1 MIRDTTMMKFCNLK
15 SRLNTLFDNFLIWR
29 ERHLGE
35 RYFVLI
41 LSFLIGILT
50 ALLALLLK
58 WMIHSLQHALFS
70 NFHSE
75 LILYFVLPP
84 IGIFLTAMLVRYV
97 VRDDISHGVT
107 RVLSA
112 LSQRKSRIKPHNTWS
127 SLLASTITIGFGGS
141 VGAESPIVLT
151 GAAIGSNVGRIFH
164 LEQRT
169 LMLLVGCGA
178 AGAIAG
184 IFKAPITGLVFVV
197 EVLLLDLTMSSILP
211 LLVSSVTSASLVYV
225 LTDAHATFSFSQSDP
240 YTMDRTPYIILL
252 GVICGLMS
260 LYFSKTM
267 FSLEGRMKRM
277 RVYHYRWL
285 ASVLLLSL
293 LVLLFPP
300 LYGEGY
306 QTIETLLG
314 GQYSTLL
321 EGSLFESFGDSYWA
335 VFVFLLLTVMTK
347 VFASVSTNSGGG
359 CGGLFAPTLFVG
371 AITGF
376 LFAYGANYFPFI
388 SEYLPNKNFT
398 LFGMAGLMAGV
409 MHAPLTG
416 VFLIAELTGGY
427 NLFLP
432 LMLVSL
438 SSYAT
443 IRIFMPHSI
452 YSLRLAEQGKL
463 LTHSKDTAV
472 LTLMN
477 LDSVIEND
485 FEPVSP
491 DNTLGDLVK
500 VIASSHRN
508 IYPVVDEESKF
519 QGVVML
525 DNIRNIMFRPDLYER
540 FKVRKVMVSPPEKI
554 KPSMSM
560 ENIMTTFDDTKAWN
574 LPVVDDEGR
583 YLGFVSKSKIFNTY
597 REVLTETFVGD

>member
-1 MIRDTTMMKFCNLK
+1 MSFYTINSKLSNSFENLL
-15 SRLNTLFDNFLIWR
+15 RWR
-29 ERHLGE
+29 EKHLEE
-35 RYFVLI
+35 RYFVII
-41 LSFLIGILT
+41 LSFIIGLIT
-50 ALLALLLK
+50 AILALLLK
-58 WMIHSLQHALFS
+58 TMIHSIQHLLFGTFQS
-70 NFHSE
+70 DT
-75 LILYFVLPP
+75 ILYLILPP
-84 IGIFLTAMLVRYV
+84 IGILLTAIFVRYV
-97 VRDDISHGVT
+97 IRDDISHGVT
-107 RVLSA
+107 KVLAS
-112 LSQRKSRIKPHNTWS
+112 LSQRKSRIKPHNTFS
-127 SLLASTITIGFGGS
+127 SLIASTITIGFGGS

-164 LEQRT
+164 MEQRI

-211 LLVSSVTSASLVYV
+211 LLISSVTSASLVYV
-225 LTDAHATFSFSQSDP
+225 MTDARATFSFSLTDP
-240 YTMDRTPYIILL
+240 FMMDLVPYIVLL
-252 GVICGLMS
+252 GIVCGLMS
-260 LYFSKTM
+260 LYFSRTM
-267 FSLEGRMKRM
+267 FRLEGRMKRIKSL
-277 RVYHYRWL
+277 RYRWSV
-285 ASVLLLSL
+285 SVLILSL
-293 LVLLFPP
+293 LVFLFPP

-306 QTIETLLG
+306 NTVETLLG

-321 EGSLFESFGDSYWA
+321 DNSIFESFGDSYWA
-335 VFVFLLLTVMTK
+335 VFLFLLLAVLTK

-388 SEYLPNKNFT
+388 QEYLPNKNFT

-443 IRIFMPHSI
+443 IRVFMPHSI
-452 YSLRLAEQGKL
+452 YSLRLAEEGKL

-477 LDSVIEND
+477 VNSVIEQD
-485 FEPVSP
+485 FEPVLP
-491 DNTLGDLVK
+491 EKTLGDLVK

-508 IYPVVDEESKF
+508 MYPVVDESNQF

-525 DNIRNIMFRPDLYER
+525 DNIRNIMFRPELYDR
-540 FKVRKVMVSPPEKI
+540 FKVKKIMVSPPARI
-554 KPSMSM
+554 KQSMSM
-560 ENIMTTFDDTKAWN
+560 ESIMTIFDDTKAWN
-574 LPVVDDEGR
+574 LPVIDDEGR